1 MHTKRILALAAL
13 FALAGCSPLYDH
25 FGGKFTGEPSEI
37 AALMKEDKKAKELID
52 AAFAF
57 TSVKGGATP
66 VDHHVHVVSTGAG
79 LAGLCGRKGDTTSTV
94 TQKRFTWLRPI
105 RKIKTSV
112 LMSAS
117 GITDIHQADEQY
129 AARLLDLVVY
139 FPGPGRFHLLA
150 LDAYLDE
157 NGTVDK
163 DKTDMYISND
173 YVVELSKCLIGLLE
187 KKTRALPERFKK
199 DKRFAPMISV

>member
-139 FPGPGRFHLLA
+139 FPGPGRFHLRGA
-150 LDAYLDE
+150 VARAGESQSAVVVDGCFVASGDAF
-157 NGTVDK
+157 
-163 DKTDMYISND
+163 IP
-173 YVVELSKCLIGLLE
+173 GLGVCGSDGHN
-187 KKTRALPERFKK
+187 A
-199 DKRFAPMISV
+199 D